1 MTGHKS
7 ASGRIFNTTGR
18 KPLVAAFAYWAVVF
32 AAGSIL
38 GTLRVFAISPL
49 FGEVTSVALEIPVM
63 LAVSW
68 IASRGICRRLNVPA
82 RLAPR
87 IFMGGVAF
95 ALLIAAE
102 LILSVYVF
110 GQGVGAWVGSLGTAA
125 GLLGLAG
132 QVGFGLIPAI
142 QAALRLDIVAC
153 DYRRTH

>member
-1 MTGHKS
+1 LTGHKS
-7 ASGRIFNTTGR
+7 ASGRSFNTTGR

-32 AAGSIL
+32 ATGSIL
-38 GTLRVFAISPL
+38 GTLRVFAIARL

>member
-1 MTGHKS
+1 M
-7 ASGRIFNTTGR
+7 
-18 KPLVAAFAYWAVVF
+18 VF
-32 AAGSIL
+32 ATGFIL
-38 GTLRVFAISPL
+38 GTLRVFAIAPL

-102 LILSVYVF
+102 LTLSVYAF
-110 GQGVGAWVGSLGTAA
+110 GQNVGAWVESLGTPA

-132 QVGFGLIPAI
+132 QVGFGLIPAV
-142 QAALRLDIVAC
+142 QAALRPEI
-153 DYRRTH
+153 